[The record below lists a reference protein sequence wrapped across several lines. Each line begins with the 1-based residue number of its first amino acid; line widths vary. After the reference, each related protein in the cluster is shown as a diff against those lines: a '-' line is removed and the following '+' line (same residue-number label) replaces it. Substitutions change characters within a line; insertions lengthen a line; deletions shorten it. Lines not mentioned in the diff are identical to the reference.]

1 MKPRVLCG
9 PVGWVAVVMLINSCP
24 ADAGPPLTTDSRLEI
39 TLVASAPDI
48 MTPIGIDVDSRGRI
62 FVVESHTHFPITN
75 YPGPKYDRVKLFE
88 DIDRDGKMDRFS
100 VFADG
105 FHHAMNLARS
115 PVGVLHLVHR
125 NGVIRLDDRD
135 GDGVSDGR
143 ATLLEM
149 DTPGNYPHN
158 GLGGIAFSPDGW
170 LLVGQGVNLG
180 ERYTLK
186 GSDGSSH
193 IGKGEGGNV
202 FRCRAD
208 GSRLQLVATG
218 FWNPFGLA
226 FYGKRFLLAVD
237 NDPDSRP
244 PNRLLDVVMGGDY
257 GFKFRLGRSGLHP
270 FQAWN
275 GELPGTLPMIGG
287 TGEAACHILP
297 CDRTSLPKEY
307 RDAILVSA
315 AWDHQIEVHRPKP
328 FGASLRA
335 DREVLVRGDADFRPV
350 GMAAAPDGSVFVT
363 DWVDVSYNVHGQGR
377 LWRLAPKP
385 GLKSGGGSPLALA
398 ANASRR
404 KMERLIKADSPADL
418 PRLRAGLSDKD
429 AFVRSAAISSLAKPA
444 FRKAVE
450 GELEDKSPAIRLGAM
465 LALRRALVP
474 DAARIAGKML
484 SDPDEQVRLMA
495 VIWAGEEQMTMLTN
509 RLSLAL
515 AIKPVSSTLLRA
527 HAATSQIL
535 SRAAGLKPGGVR
547 ESRQT
552 RVTFFDLADRSGP
565 GSHLETLKTSSKRTP
580 LQTRLDA
587 VRHLAQTSDSAAI
600 ALLKQIALDGKANAE
615 LRAESV
621 LALAGS
627 PEIAE
632 IASRLLNDPASVVRV
647 EAARA
652 QRTRPAESSRPK
664 SDDEWRAA
672 LAGRGEANSG
682 RRVFFN
688 PSIGCARCHRIEE
701 FGGNIGPDL
710 STIARGADREK
721 LVQSILHPSRD
732 IAPQFVS
739 HTVETTDGQEF
750 TGLLI
755 GQSVTEGVTLFMAD
769 SRAAFIPPPLIAS
782 QTQSKV
788 SLMPEDLAGGLAV
801 EEFRDLLAFLL
812 SRK

>member
-1 MKPRVLCG
+1 
-9 PVGWVAVVMLINSCP
+9 
-24 ADAGPPLTTDSRLEI
+24 
-39 TLVASAPDI
+39 
-48 MTPIGIDVDSRGRI
+48 
-62 FVVESHTHFPITN
+62 
-75 YPGPKYDRVKLFE
+75 
-88 DIDRDGKMDRFS
+88 
-100 VFADG
+100 
-105 FHHAMNLARS
+105 
-115 PVGVLHLVHR
+115 
-125 NGVIRLDDRD
+125 
-135 GDGVSDGR
+135 
-143 ATLLEM
+143 
-149 DTPGNYPHN
+149 
-158 GLGGIAFSPDGW
+158 
-170 LLVGQGVNLG
+170 
-180 ERYTLK
+180 
-186 GSDGSSH
+186 
-193 IGKGEGGNV
+193 
-202 FRCRAD
+202 
-208 GSRLQLVATG
+208 
-218 FWNPFGLA
+218 
-226 FYGKRFLLAVD
+226 
-237 NDPDSRP
+237 
-244 PNRLLDVVMGGDY
+244 
-257 GFKFRLGRSGLHP
+257 
-270 FQAWN
+270 
-275 GELPGTLPMIGG
+275 
-287 TGEAACHILP
+287 
-297 CDRTSLPKEY
+297 
-307 RDAILVSA
+307 
-315 AWDHQIEVHRPKP
+315 
-328 FGASLRA
+328 
-335 DREVLVRGDADFRPV
+335 
-350 GMAAAPDGSVFVT
+350 
-363 DWVDVSYNVHGQGR
+363 
-377 LWRLAPKP
+377 
-385 GLKSGGGSPLALA
+385 
-398 ANASRR
+398 
-404 KMERLIKADSPADL
+404 
-418 PRLRAGLSDKD
+418 
-429 AFVRSAAISSLAKPA
+429 
-444 FRKAVE
+444 
-450 GELEDKSPAIRLGAM
+450 
-465 LALRRALVP
+465 
-474 DAARIAGKML
+474 
-484 SDPDEQVRLMA
+484 MA

-769 SRAAFIPPPLIAS
+769 SRAALIPPPLIAS